1 MPANKE
7 QEILFNKSFWRLLMP
22 KRNSE
27 SIMLQKILQSKEVI
41 DYKDEKIFLEE
52 ILNKTPEM
60 GSDLAYYYLERS
72 HHFRN
77 ELQKITEEIESLKDS
92 PWFPARCISLFNS
105 DIPMAMV
112 AIDNGRRAIVTI
124 EDDIDI
130 KQLNQGTPVLLNN
143 KMNKIIRIWNN
154 LPLNGEVAMY
164 DRSHDGKIVVK
175 TNSETELVLDLC
187 QKLNK
192 DMLRVGDPILFD
204 RGSHIAL
211 EKISK
216 PDNHDFYLEETP
228 DVTFDDIGGLDAI
241 IEELLDHIDLNFFHP
256 EIVRKHHLRPAK
268 GILLVGRPGLGKTML
283 AKAIANYCSSNSG
296 LGQCKFMNIQAGSQ
310 RSWFYGGTE
319 YRYRQIFATA
329 REAAKENGG
338 TRVLIFF
345 DELDNI
351 GHRSQNFGD
360 EIDSRTMTAFLAE
373 LDGVKSCDNIMVIGA
388 TNREDLIDPALKRPK
403 RFGDKIFRIP
413 NPDRDACADIFKK
426 YLNSKLPYHRNGRR
440 VSNKKIIEEFIET
453 TVAHLF
459 APNSPRSK
467 IATITFR
474 NGTTKEIAPS
484 DIISGALIEN
494 TVRKA
499 SYNSCVRALS
509 DREGITLGDVIGA
522 LDEELDSVAEQ
533 LENLKALKNWID
545 IDSDLDAVKVESHK
559 SCITAHRY
567 PYANTQV

>member
-7 QEILFNKSFWRLLMP
+7 QEILFNKSFWRLLML
-22 KRNSE
+22 KRSRE
-27 SIMLQKILQSKEVI
+27 SIMLQKILQSKEI
-41 DYKDEKIFLEE
+41 INYEDEKIFLEE
-52 ILNKTPEM
+52 ILSKKPEM
-60 GSDLAYYYLERS
+60 GSDLAYYYFERS

-77 ELQKITEEIESLKDS
+77 ELKKTTDEIESLKDS

-105 DIPMAMV
+105 DAPMAMV

-124 EDDIDI
+124 GEDVDI
-130 KQLNQGTPVLLNN
+130 KKLNQGTAVLLNN
-143 KMNKIIRIWNN
+143 KMNKIIRIWND
-154 LPLNGEVAMY
+154 LPLNGEVAMF

-192 DMLRVGDPILFD
+192 DTLRVGDPILFD

-241 IEELLDHIDLNFFHP
+241 IEELLDHIDLNFFYP
-256 EIVRKHHLRPAK
+256 EIVRKHRLRPAK

-283 AKAIANYCSSNSG
+283 AKAVANYCSSYSG
-296 LGQCKFMNIQAGSQ
+296 SGQCKFMNIQAGSQ

-319 YRYRQIFATA
+319 YRYRQIFAAA
-329 REAAKENGG
+329 REAARENAS

-351 GHRSQNFGD
+351 GYRSQNFGD

-373 LDGVKSCDNIMVIGA
+373 LDGLKSCDNIMVIGA

-403 RFGDKIFRIP
+403 RFGDKIFRIS
-413 NPDRDACADIFKK
+413 NPDRDACADILKK
-426 YLNSKLPYHRNGRR
+426 YLNSDLPYYRDDRK
-440 VSNKKIIEEFIET
+440 VSSKKIVEGFIET
-453 TVAHLF
+453 AVAYLY

-474 NGTTKEIAPS
+474 NGSTKEIAPP

-509 DREGITLGDVIGA
+509 GREGINLADVIGA
-522 LDEELDSVAEQ
+522 LDEELDSIAEQ
-533 LENLKALKNWID
+533 LENSRALRNWIN
-545 IDSDLDAVKVESHK
+545 IDSDLDVIRVEAHK
-559 SCITAHRY
+559 SSITAHRY
-567 PYANTQV
+567 PYADAHV

>member
-1 MPANKE
+1 MPINKE
-7 QEILFNKSFWRLLMP
+7 QEILFSKSFWRLLMS
-22 KRNSE
+22 KRSRE
-27 SIMLQKILQSKEVI
+27 SIVLQKMLQSKEVI

-52 ILNKTPEM
+52 TLNKKPEM
-60 GSDLAYYYLERS
+60 GNDLAYYYFERS

-77 ELQKITEEIESLKDS
+77 ELKKTMEEIESQKDS
-92 PWFPARCISLFNS
+92 PWFPARCVSLINS
-105 DIPMAMV
+105 DTPMAMV

-124 EDDIDI
+124 GDDVDI
-130 KQLNQGTPVLLNN
+130 KKLNQGTAVLLNH
-143 KMNKIIRIWNN
+143 KMNKIIRIWND
-154 LPLNGEVAMY
+154 LPLNGEVARF

-175 TNSETELVLDLC
+175 TNGETELVLDLC
-187 QKLNK
+187 QKLDK
-192 DMLRVGDPILFD
+192 DKLRVGDPILFD

-211 EKISK
+211 ERISK

-256 EIVRKHHLRPAK
+256 EIVRNHRLRPAK

-296 LGQCKFMNIQAGSQ
+296 SGQCKFMNIQAGSQ

-319 YRYRQIFATA
+319 YRYRQIFAAA
-329 REAAKENGG
+329 RESARENSG

-413 NPDRDACADIFKK
+413 NPNRDACADIFKK
-426 YLNSKLPYHRNGRR
+426 YLHSKLPYYRDGGR
-440 VSNKKIIEEFIET
+440 VSTKKIIEELIET
-453 TVAHLF
+453 ATAHLY
-459 APNSPRSK
+459 APNSPRSN

-474 NGTTKEIAPS
+474 NGSTKEISPS
-484 DIISGALIEN
+484 DIISGAMIEN

-509 DREGITLGDVIGA
+509 DRVGITLGDLIGA

-533 LENLKALKNWID
+533 LENFRTLQNWIN
-545 IDSDLDAVKVESHK
+545 IDSDLDVVKIESHK
-559 SCITAHRY
+559 SSITAHRY
-567 PYANTQV
+567 PYANTQA